1 LLSLRFVYHYNI
13 PQYVPANGS
22 ISYADI
28 ARASNLDEVLLRR
41 FIQAA
46 MVNRVFSEPQLGYV
60 QHTAIS
66 RLLKDDPE
74 AMDTVGFLLEDLAPA
89 STKVIE
95 AYKKWPGSGEPNET
109 GFNIENDTSDPFY
122 LELAK
127 KPERSRRFGGGMRF
141 MTRGTLYDIGH
152 LINGYDWAALDKA
165 GGTVVDIGGGHG
177 GVSRALANATTNLKL
192 IVQDLPGT
200 VKEGESLLPEN
211 LKKRVTF
218 MPHDFFTEQPV
229 KGADVYF
236 FRFILHNWSDGYC
249 TKILKNLLPALKDG
263 SKVVIYEFLIPE
275 MADTTWSQKQGR

>member
-1 LLSLRFVYHYNI
+1 LLSLRFVYYYNI

-28 ARASNLDEVLLRR
+28 AHASNLDEVLLRR

-127 KPERSRRFGGGMRF
+127 NPERSRRFGGGMRF

-152 LINGYDWAALDKA
+152 LINGYDWVALDKA

-211 LKKRVTF
+211 LKERVTF